1 MQYNAEFQAL
11 LTLWL
16 TVMFAVALVC
26 FLVSE
31 ITRNYSQVDK
41 LWSLMPVVYGW
52 ITVAAEPSPRVVLMA
67 VLVTLWGLRLSYNFY
82 RKGGYH
88 RIPWKGEE
96 DYRWKIMREH
106 PFLRGRLRFGLFN
119 LVFISFYQHLL
130 ILFFSSP
137 FLIAA
142 HAPDRS
148 LTVADLFVALV
159 MLSFLVLET
168 IADNQQF
175 AFHQEK
181 RRAGKG
187 EPRYAVSLKDGFLR
201 EGLWQFVRHPNFA
214 SEQGIWI
221 SFYFFSVISSGSWIN
236 PTVAGALLLV
246 LLFMGSTQLTESISS
261 RKYPDYKRYQQRVPR
276 FIPRLGDLVRR
287 KSLP

>member
-1 MQYNAEFQAL
+1 MIFTGELAERWIFLMFSAAL
-11 LTLWL
+11 LCL
-16 TVMFAVALVC
+16 
-26 FLVSE
+26 LVSE

-106 PFLRGRLRFGLFN
+106 PLLRGRVRFGLFN

-130 ILFFSSP
+130 ILLFSSP

-142 HAPDRS
+142 HDNDRP
-148 LTVADLFVALV
+148 LAVADLFVALMMV
-159 MLSFLVLET
+159 AFLVTET

-181 RRAGKG
+181 RRTGKG
-187 EPRYAVSLKDGFLR
+187 ESRYAASLKDGFLR
-201 EGLWQFVRHPNFA
+201 EGLWRFVRHPNFV
-214 SEQGIWI
+214 SEQGFWI
-221 SFYFFSVISSGSWIN
+221 SFYFFGVTASGRWIN
-236 PTVAGALLLV
+236 PTIAGAVLLV
-246 LLFMGSTQLTESISS
+246 LLFLGSTQLTESISS
-261 RKYPDYKRYQQRVPR
+261 RKYPNYKLYQQRVPR
-276 FIPRLGDLVRR
+276 FIPRFGHLVRR